1 VIDHAKVQV
10 KAGDG
15 GNGCMSFRR
24 EKFVPKGGPDGGD
37 GGHGGSVIFVA
48 NPGLSTLIDFRYRQH
63 LRAER
68 GAHGEGAK
76 RAGRS
81 GGDLIVHVPLGTLV
95 RDAQTG
101 ELLADLSRDGQRAV
115 IARGGRGGRGNARFA
130 TPTHRAPR
138 RADPGERGEERLV
151 ELELQLLADVGLVGL
166 PNAGK
171 STLLRRVSSARPKVG
186 DYPFTTTE
194 PVLGTVDLPDG
205 RSFVVADLP
214 GLIEGAHRGAGLG
227 HQFLRHVART
237 RVLVHVIDLAAPEDP
252 LAQYA
257 LLRRELELHD
267 PALLR
272 RTVLVALN
280 KIDLP
285 EARDRLAPTTA
296 ALAAR
301 GVPAIGVSGATGL
314 GVERLL
320 LAAADALAAAR
331 AGEET
336 PAGVKN

>member
-1 VIDHAKVQV
+1 
-10 KAGDG
+10 
-15 GNGCMSFRR
+15 
-24 EKFVPKGGPDGGD
+24 
-37 GGHGGSVIFVA
+37 
-48 NPGLSTLIDFRYRQH
+48 
-63 LRAER
+63 
-68 GAHGEGAK
+68 
-76 RAGRS
+76 
-81 GGDLIVHVPLGTLV
+81 
-95 RDAQTG
+95 
-101 ELLADLSRDGQRAV
+101 
-115 IARGGRGGRGNARFA
+115 
-130 TPTHRAPR
+130 
-138 RADPGERGEERLV
+138 
-151 ELELQLLADVGLVGL
+151 
-166 PNAGK
+166 
-171 STLLRRVSSARPKVG
+171 
-186 DYPFTTTE
+186 
-194 PVLGTVDLPDG
+194 
-205 RSFVVADLP
+205 
-214 GLIEGAHRGAGLG
+214 
-227 HQFLRHVART
+227 
-237 RVLVHVIDLAAPEDP
+237 VLVHVIDLAAPEDP